1 MAQVRAADRA
11 GAGDF
16 KFGAALAAAFAG
28 EFWVCHARV
37 ARPRGNLR
45 GAATALVPGL
55 VSALAAARIL
65 FQPVHWTLRAGGIFC
80 FHPDAA
86 RIGAAVDG
94 QRSVATQAS
103 AQRGDLLASSQRWQ
117 SIGSAFLKLKS

>member
-16 KFGAALAAAFAG
+16 KFTAALAKAFAG
-28 EFWVCHARV
+28 KLLVCLARV

-55 VSALAAARIL
+55 VSALVAAGIL
-65 FQPVHWTLRAGGIFC
+65 FQPVHWTLRAGGIFY
-80 FHPDAA
+80 FYPDAA
-86 RIGAAVDG
+86 RICAAVDR
-94 QRSVATQAS
+94 QRSIATQAS
-103 AQRGDLLASSQRWQ
+103 AQRGYLLASSQRLQ